1 MEIVSMRSSQ
11 TQNIMNTRQANQQG
25 IIRRTNSQENM
36 LTSQSQFLHQSSSQS
51 GFSVS
56 ALNHQTKLSN
66 FNASFKN
73 IVSTK
78 SGQPTTK
85 GIKHSK
91 IRIIQKT
98 TVYVI
103 GLSPSL
109 ADESVMRRY
118 EYFG

>member
-1 MEIVSMRSSQ
+1 
-11 TQNIMNTRQANQQG
+11 
-25 IIRRTNSQENM
+25 
-36 LTSQSQFLHQSSSQS
+36 
-51 GFSVS
+51 VS

-73 IVSTK
+73 MVSTK
-78 SGQPTTK
+78 SGQQPTTK